1 VSTIFSWL
9 FLLNCDN
16 TLKVDTESAYL
27 PNQGCPAEETL
38 KAVSGKWKPMII
50 RLAVEG
56 PLRFN
61 TLLKQLPG
69 SNKESV
75 SQALKDLEEA
85 GILIKNVIKPKPLHI
100 EYTLSEKGKTI
111 IPVLKTMEGLAGL

>member
-1 VSTIFSWL
+1 MASEST
-9 FLLNCDN
+9 DV
-16 TLKVDTESAYL
+16 T
-27 PNQGCPAEETL
+27 NQGCPAEETL
-38 KAVSGKWKPMII
+38 KAVSGKWKPMIL

-75 SQALKDLEEA
+75 SHALKTWRKQ
-85 GILIKNVIKPKPLHI
+85 G
-100 EYTLSEKGKTI
+100 Y
-111 IPVLKTMEGLAGL
+111 

>member
-1 VSTIFSWL
+1 MT
-9 FLLNCDN
+9 NE
-16 TLKVDTESAYL
+16 TEDLTS
-27 PNQGCPAEETL
+27 PECPAEETL
-38 KAVSGKWKPMII
+38 KAVTGKWKPMII
-50 RLAVEG
+50 RLALEG

-75 SQALKDLEEA
+75 SNALKDLEGA
-85 GILIKNVIKPKPLHI
+85 GILIKNVIRLKPLHI

-111 IPVLKTMEGLAGL
+111 TPILKTMEVLSAQACAKL

>member
-1 VSTIFSWL
+1 MDS
-9 FLLNCDN
+9 
-16 TLKVDTESAYL
+16 ESSYL
-27 PNQGCPAEETL
+27 TNQGCPAEETL
-38 KAVSGKWKPMII
+38 KIVSGKWKPMII

-75 SQALKDLEEA
+75 SHALKDLEEA
-85 GILIKNVIKPKPLHI
+85 GVLIKNVIRLKPLHI
-100 EYTLSEKGKTI
+100 EYTLSEKGNAI
-111 IPVLKTMEGLAGL
+111 IPVLKTMENFSGPGCSPSS